1 MGVNGLSVNVGTD
14 QEKRVQLKDLVVRQ
28 NMKEAGEGKMIV
40 ENPEMHLTA
49 IYLMQELR
57 HQTGGEVTDQIK
69 ELQEELLAHYQKGT
83 FLISV
88 QEDGQIPVLKQ
99 KDGSMYQPIFTDI
112 LEFRRFAG
120 DKKLKMP
127 EALIPDARG
136 VVINPLGV
144 NVQLT
149 VHRPKKEKPEA

>member
-1 MGVNGLSVNVGTD
+1 
-14 QEKRVQLKDLVVRQ
+14 
-28 NMKEAGEGKMIV
+28 MIV

-99 KDGSMYQPIFTDI
+99 KDGVCISRSLQIFWSSAV
-112 LEFRRFAG
+112 LRRQ
-120 DKKLKMP
+120 KLKMLAIPSAKIP